1 MSVLPINNSEEAMG
15 LGTQLYLE
23 IKQQILKQIEG
34 IPANSPIPS
43 ERELA
48 SMFHASRMTVRN
60 DVNELVKEG
69 FLYRNKNKGTFVAD
83 RSLLKKNTAQESLMT
98 QKNKD
103 YKLIYFNIKE
113 IPEVAPELNLLRH
126 NPILRV
132 VRVML
137 EEGNPVTVEEI
148 YFPFEKV
155 QSVAMQE
162 LSELLNMERYAAE
175 GTTTQ
180 KFIPMLIPEKY
191 SNQLNVKMGTPI
203 IMVETVIHD
212 KEGTPLVLIKAFHN
226 PYKKSLEITS

>member
-1 MSVLPINNSEEAMG
+1 MG
-15 LGTQLYLE
+15 LGTPLYLE

-113 IPEVAPELNLLRH
+113 R
-126 NPILRV
+126 IL
-132 VRVML
+132 
-137 EEGNPVTVEEI
+137 
-148 YFPFEKV
+148 
-155 QSVAMQE
+155 
-162 LSELLNMERYAAE
+162 
-175 GTTTQ
+175 
-180 KFIPMLIPEKY
+180 
-191 SNQLNVKMGTPI
+191 
-203 IMVETVIHD
+203 
-212 KEGTPLVLIKAFHN
+212 
-226 PYKKSLEITS
+226 